1 MALLALAALHSAP
14 GACAAPEVVASI
26 KPTHA
31 LVAGVMGESGT
42 PRLLVPGGASPHTCQ
57 MRPSEAAALQSA
69 DLVVWADETLETFI
83 AQPIASLGAG
93 AEIVTL
99 HRVAG
104 MRLLRN
110 REGGMWNG
118 GSARL
123 PGGEDADAH
132 DRG

>member
-1 MALLALAALHSAP
+1 MPISY
-14 GACAAPEVVASI
+14 
-26 KPTHA
+26 
-31 LVAGVMGESGT
+31 
-42 PRLLVPGGASPHTCQ
+42 Q

-69 DLVVWADETLETFI
+69 DPVVRVDETLETFL

-110 REGGMWNG
+110 RVGATPPPWKGILNPEI
-118 GSARL
+118 
-123 PGGEDADAH
+123 
-132 DRG
+132 